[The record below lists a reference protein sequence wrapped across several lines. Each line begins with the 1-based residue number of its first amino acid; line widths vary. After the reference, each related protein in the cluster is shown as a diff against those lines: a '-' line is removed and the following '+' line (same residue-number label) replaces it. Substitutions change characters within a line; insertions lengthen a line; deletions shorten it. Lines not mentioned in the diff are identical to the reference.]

1 MKQTGRRKIR
11 VWVDLWIARIGAVW
25 VWFWFV
31 LWILVGIVGITE
43 IVGGKETEP
52 LDYAMPFI
60 CFGLA
65 VVHIPLIRSFR
76 RTKELVADFRLYSSA
91 FSGAGEKNVDVI
103 CRSCGTDSQTV
114 QKRIQEMCRRGYF
127 TGHFDLS
134 EQTLVFDNLG
144 DEAYVLQCPGC
155 GAPNAIRKNGDCCTY
170 CGSPLKKNQIE

>member
-1 MKQTGRRKIR
+1 M
-11 VWVDLWIARIGAVW
+11 DLWIARIGAVW

-76 RTKELVADFRLYSSA
+76 RTKELVSDFRLYSSV

-155 GAPNAIRKNGDCCTY
+155 GALNAIRKNGDCCTY